1 MNELEL
7 IRNSATQSRKAYWS
21 SAVSLIFVF
30 LMTIVSCI
38 TSTGFGNPLGIV
50 FALIAL
56 SVLYTIALF
65 MTLRLLCKGITQLE
79 ERINELER
87 RILLK

>member
-7 IRNSATQSRKAYWS
+7 IRNSATQSRKTYWS
-21 SAVSLIFVF
+21 SAVSLILV
-30 LMTIVSCI
+30 LLITIVSCI
-38 TSTGFGNPLGIV
+38 TSTGFGNPLGVI

-56 SVLYTIALF
+56 SILYTITLF

-79 ERINELER
+79 ARINELER

>member
-21 SAVSLIFVF
+21 SAISLIFV
-30 LMTIVSCI
+30 LIMTIISCM
-38 TSTGFGNPLGIV
+38 TSTGFGNPLGVV
-50 FALIAL
+50 FALVAL
-56 SVLYTIALF
+56 SILYTITLF
-65 MTLRLLCKGITQLE
+65 MTLRLLCKGIVRLE

-87 RILLK
+87 RI